1 MKKCT
6 VWPLIFSRKWKE
18 RDVFCIMVCKFHITW
33 MILIFWFFVFARKAS
48 VKYRNWQWMVSNHKF
63 HVLNRWNRPRYNYF
77 FYARSNDHQRPET
90 SEHCQTC
97 WCGSSTS
104 CSTLH
109 CYAFNQKWRP
119 RALLKDFKRNL
130 CKNTGICRF

>member
-6 VWPLIFSRKWKE
+6 VRQLFLVGNQRRE
-18 RDVFCIMVCKFHITW
+18 M
-33 MILIFWFFVFARKAS
+33 FFALWYASSSPHYMDDINFLVFARKAS
-48 VKYRNWQWMVSNHKF
+48 VKDENWQWMVSNLKF

-90 SEHCQTC
+90 SKHCQTC

-130 CKNTGICRF
+130 CKNAGICGF